1 MWCRG
6 MFEGME
12 RCCLTECFQLRKIS
26 PYVVSLTK
34 GYSVLDYA
42 CYRAGNGF
50 AHTEEVVLFLEA
62 KKPALPSY
70 GAPCSLGAR
79 IIGVH

>member
-1 MWCRG
+1 M
-6 MFEGME
+6 
-12 RCCLTECFQLRKIS
+12 CLYILKEARQNIRRNA
-26 PYVVSLTK
+26 SLTK

-50 AHTEEVVLFLEA
+50 ARTEEVVLFLEA
-62 KKPALPSY
+62 KKPALPLY